1 MRLILISGKARS
13 GKTMLA
19 SLMKEYLEENH
30 KKVVITEFSKYIKLF
45 AKEFLGWDGVSEPKP
60 RKFLQDFGYFIR
72 HEFRNSHYFIDRM
85 KEDLEIYEHFFDIVI
100 ISDVRLEEEIRS
112 FQNDHPITI
121 RVSHQGESLDLDE
134 TEKIH
139 ETEIALDQYTGFQY
153 LLENQ
158 SVEEM
163 KATLKEI
170 VRKEG
175 LL

>member
-30 KKVVITEFSKYIKLF
+30 KKVVIT
-45 AKEFLGWDGVSEPKP
+45 KP